1 MPQLRSTTAR
11 SKVATIETTIEP
23 KHPNRLEYRPIMS
36 RRHAT
41 ERVLAAAALLDS
53 SDQAPMFSY
62 SVHLGSNQRLGAIRP
77 HAS

>member
-1 MPQLRSTTAR
+1 
-11 SKVATIETTIEP
+11 
-23 KHPNRLEYRPIMS
+23 MS

-77 HAS
+77 HASWPTSNRLQNPRKRRPARAIRWEGHSALAGTV